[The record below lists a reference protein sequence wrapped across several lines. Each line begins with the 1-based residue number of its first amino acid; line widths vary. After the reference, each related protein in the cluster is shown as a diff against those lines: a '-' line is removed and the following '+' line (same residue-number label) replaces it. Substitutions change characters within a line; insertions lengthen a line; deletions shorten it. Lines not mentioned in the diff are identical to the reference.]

1 VSDLQQGGEH
11 DEARGRIRQ
20 IIARAALYTYGFLAA
35 GFAVA
40 IGGSAIVAWF
50 LHRAGMPFL
59 ATWLAVSII
68 VLLPPML
75 VFVWQ
80 AVRDRR

>member
-1 VSDLQQGGEH
+1 MPQESGAHE
-11 DEARGRIRQ
+11 EARGRIRR
-20 IIARAALYTYGFLAA
+20 IIVQATLYTWGFLAA

-40 IGGSAIVAWF
+40 LGGSALVAWF

-59 ATWLAVSII
+59 PTWAAISII

-75 VFVWQ
+75 VFVWR
-80 AVRDRR
+80 AVRDRQ

>member
-1 VSDLQQGGEH
+1 VSPNQNGGENE
-11 DEARGRIRQ
+11 EARGHIRQ
-20 IIARAALYTYGFLAA
+20 IIARAAMYTYGFLAA

-40 IGGSAIVAWF
+40 LGGSALVAWF

-59 ATWLAVSII
+59 PTWLAISII

>member
-1 VSDLQQGGEH
+1 MKQNQDGTGH

-20 IIARAALYTYGFLAA
+20 IITRAAVYTYGFLAA

-40 IGGSAIVAWF
+40 IGGSALVAWF

-59 ATWLAVSII
+59 PTWLAISII

>member
-1 VSDLQQGGEH
+1 MSQLQQDGEH
-11 DEARGRIRQ
+11 EEARGRIRR

-40 IGGSAIVAWF
+40 IGGSALVAWF

-59 ATWLAVSII
+59 PTWLAISVI

-80 AVRDRR
+80 ALRDRR